1 MPTKT
6 AKLSVWICSFM
17 LIAISAQA
25 ADTQSPASPVP
36 GQRVLST
43 AYLISF
49 TNREIIKGPCWDF
62 VNAVYTRAGYG
73 EKNRMTLF
81 RSVKNGPYADIDLL
95 IPGDWVAH
103 VNAEYGN
110 VEHSAIFVHWIDK
123 ENKIAETIDYA
134 GMNREEPGRFRKHQ
148 LTMVYMIIRP
158 KIIKAAAVK

>member
-1 MPTKT
+1 MSVKT
-6 AKLSVWICSFM
+6 FVLNSIILS
-17 LIAISAQA
+17 IAFITMGAQA
-25 ADTQSPASPVP
+25 ADNKAPVVP

-49 TNREIIKGPCWDF
+49 TNREVIKGSCWDF

-81 RSVKNGPYADIDLL
+81 KSVKKGPYADTDLL

-123 ENKIAETIDYA
+123 EKKIAETIDYA
-134 GMNREEPGRFRKHQ
+134 GMNREEPGRFREHQ

-158 KIIKAAAVK
+158 KIVKAAAVK